1 MPNLLSRR
9 SLLLLL
15 LCAAACGPR
24 GPQEYLFEGRA
35 MGTSYSVKI
44 IAEAPLEPA
53 ETDRL
58 AGVIFAAIEDV
69 NGKMSTYKEDSE
81 LSRFN
86 QLRTD
91 EPFAVSAETLKVLV
105 EAKRIG
111 ALSNGAYDITVGPLV
126 NLWGFGPGERTKDI
140 SDEMIQAAL
149 ASVGWEKIAIDEA
162 ASTIRKLHPDVY
174 VDLSSI
180 AKGYGSDRVGEAL
193 AAEGHPRYMVELGGE
208 IRAAGLN
215 LNGEPW
221 RLAIERPVEDQR
233 AIERVVALENL
244 SMATSGDYRNFYDA
258 EGERISHTID
268 PRTGRPV
275 RGRVAAVSVVDPSCM
290 TADGWATALTALG
303 EDEGF
308 AIAERE
314 HLTAL
319 FQFRQDDGTFEQKP
333 TSAFLRQFGQP
344 TP

>member
-1 MPNLLSRR
+1 
-9 SLLLLL
+9 
-15 LCAAACGPR
+15 
-24 GPQEYLFEGRA
+24 
-35 MGTSYSVKI
+35 MGTTYTVKI
-44 IAEAPLEPA
+44 IAEAPLGSA

-58 AGVIFAAIEDV
+58 ATVIFAAIDDV
-69 NGKMSTYKEDSE
+69 NCKMSTYKKDSE

-86 QLRTD
+86 QLKTD
-91 EPFAVSAETLKVLV
+91 EPFAVSAETLRVLV

-111 ALSNGAYDITVGPLV
+111 TLSERAYDITVGPLV
-126 NLWGFGPGERTKDI
+126 NLWGFGPGARTNDI
-140 SDEMIQAAL
+140 SDEMTNAAL
-149 ASVGWEKIAIDEA
+149 ASVGWEKIEIDEA

-193 AAEGHPRYMVELGGE
+193 ASEGYSRYMVELGGE

-258 EGERISHTID
+258 AGERISHTID

-303 EDEGF
+303 EQEGF

-314 HLTAL
+314 HLAAL
-319 FQFRQDDGTFEQKP
+319 FQLRRDDGTFEQRP
-333 TSAFLRQFGQP
+333 TTAFTQHFGE
-344 TP
+344 